1 VDLVLATRNAGK
13 LLEIQ
18 EILEDCGIS
27 CRSLADFPELPPIA
41 ETGASFVENALIKA
55 RTVANRISC
64 PTLADDSG
72 LEVETLGG
80 RPGVHS
86 ARFAGDA
93 ASDADN
99 NARLLLE
106 LNGVPPQQRQAR
118 FVCALA
124 LVMPGGAPLIVTGE
138 CAGQILEQGRGR
150 GGFGYDPLFWLPEL
164 DKTFAE
170 LTPQQKSQRSH
181 RGQALAKLKAELPGF
196 LKQ

>member
-1 VDLVLATRNAGK
+1 MDLVVATRNAGK

-18 EILEDCGIS
+18 DILEESGIK

-55 RTVANRISC
+55 RAVAQRISC

-80 RPGVHS
+80 RPGVRS
-86 ARFAGDA
+86 ARFAGEQ

-106 LNGVPPQQRQAR
+106 LDGVPPQQRQAR

-124 LVMPGGAPLIVTGE
+124 LVVPGGATLIVTGD

-170 LTPQQKSQRSH
+170 LTPQEKSQRSH
-181 RGQALAKLKAELPGF
+181 RGQALAKLKQELPGF
-196 LKQ
+196 LK